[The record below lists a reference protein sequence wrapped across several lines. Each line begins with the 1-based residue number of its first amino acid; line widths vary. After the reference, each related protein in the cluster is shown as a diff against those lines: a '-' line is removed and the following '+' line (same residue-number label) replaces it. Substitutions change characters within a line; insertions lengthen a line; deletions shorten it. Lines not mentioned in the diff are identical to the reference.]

1 VAFYGQSESDVG
13 ITLTPRVMEM
23 PSLPQSGQMTPVLP
37 KLVLAMSVP
46 LFLGYW
52 IKNFLLPNYLF
63 VVFYSWAIFS
73 FISVPLLCLAECFV
87 LARAGLSH
95 SPEKKHGL
103 RSHGIGLAIGAAAM
117 LTTYWVRW
125 YG

>member
-1 VAFYGQSESDVG
+1 
-13 ITLTPRVMEM
+13 MEM
-23 PSLPQSGQMTPVLP
+23 LSLRQLGKTMPILP
-37 KLVLAMSVP
+37 KLVLVMSVP

-52 IKNFLLPNYLF
+52 IKNFLLPNFLF
-63 VVFYSWAIFS
+63 VIFYSWAIFS

-95 SPEKKHGL
+95 SLEKQVL

-117 LTTYWVRW
+117 LTTYWVR
-125 YG
+125 